1 MHQISD
7 FRSDTVTR
15 PTPEMYEAMR
25 TAPLGDDVLG
35 DEPTVQRLEQ
45 IGAEVLG
52 KQASL
57 FCPSGVM
64 ANQIAFR
71 VHTRPGDEIILHEG
85 AHTFNNETGAIA
97 ALSMAQAR
105 PVSGAAGM
113 PTLEAVLNAIRG
125 PNTHHPRTRVVAL
138 ENTHNGT
145 GGRILPQDQVEQ
157 MASAI
162 KARGLAF
169 HLDGARV
176 ANAAAKLG
184 RPIAEL
190 TAPFDSCTIC
200 LSKGLGSPVGSLVAG
215 DSDFIAEARRVRKMF
230 GGGMRQ
236 AGILAAC
243 GIISLT
249 RMVDRMVEDHENCTR
264 LANGLAAIPGIELEI
279 AAVETNIVYFR
290 VPKHTSQFPRIKE
303 MLADR
308 GVLALYLNPTTWR
321 MCTHYDVDAE
331 DVDRAISAW
340 NSILSEL
347 NSGD

>member
-15 PTPEMYEAMR
+15 PTEEMYQAMR

-35 DEPTVQRLEQ
+35 DEPTVQKLEQ

-52 KQASL
+52 KPAAL
-57 FCPSGVM
+57 FCASGVM
-64 ANQIAFR
+64 ANQIAFH

-105 PVSGAAGM
+105 PIPGVGGM
-113 PTLEAVLNAIRG
+113 PTLETVLNAIRG
-125 PNTHHPRTRVVAL
+125 PNTHHPRTRVVTL
-138 ENTHNGT
+138 ENTHNGN
-145 GGRILPQDQVEQ
+145 GGRVLPQDLVVQ
-157 MASAI
+157 MGAAV
-162 KARGLAF
+162 KDRGLIF
-169 HLDGARV
+169 HLDGARI
-176 ANAAAKLG
+176 ANAAVKLG
-184 RPIAEL
+184 CTIAEL
-190 TAPFDSCTIC
+190 TEPFDSTTIC

-215 DSDFIAEARRVRKMF
+215 SEEFIAEARRVRKMF

-249 RMVDRMVEDHENCTR
+249 KMVERMADDHRNCR
-264 LANGLAAIPGIELEI
+264 KLAEGLASIPGIEIDLS
-279 AAVETNIVYFR
+279 AVETNIVYFK
-290 VPKHTSQFPRIKE
+290 VPQHTAKFPQIKS

-321 MCTHYDVDAE
+321 MCTHYDVDSE

-340 NSILSEL
+340 SAILAEL
-347 NSGD
+347 NSVE